1 MREKFY
7 YNNYK
12 AVENSFNWHNV
23 LGWKQWKTEVG
34 ENKARRAGALCVFEK
49 KKQCS
54 ENLRNKSKN
63 AAHRH
68 WHRKKK
74 SMSDDYMSQ

>member
-7 YNNYK
+7 YSNYK
-12 AVENSFNWHNV
+12 V

-34 ENKARRAGALCVFEK
+34 ENKARRAGALCVFK
-49 KKQCS
+49 KKCS
-54 ENLRNKSKN
+54 EKLRNKSKN

-68 WHRKKK
+68 
-74 SMSDDYMSQ
+74 